1 MSKNIFDKAD
11 VILLGAGCA
20 NLSLAARANE
30 LIDYEFTIIDPGI
43 YTVQNHI
50 WGFWRMPWL
59 ANTKPISRKSW
70 YKWKIIS
77 ENKSITHSTEVFP
90 YTAINRNDWTDDCKK
105 KAINNNIK
113 FKDEFTKK
121 YKSQIIDSRPP
132 KVPINNMKNLI

>member
-43 YTVQNHI
+43 YTAQNHI

-59 ANTKPISRKSW
+59 ANTKPISRKCW

-77 ENKSITHSTEVFP
+77 ENKSIIHSTEVFP

-113 FKDEFTKK
+113 FKDEFTKN
-121 YKSQIIDSRPP
+121 Y
-132 KVPINNMKNLI
+132 

>member
-1 MSKNIFDKAD
+1 MSKNTSDKAD

-30 LIDYEFTIIDPGI
+30 LIDYEFTIVDPGI
-43 YTVQNHI
+43 YTDQNHI

-59 ANTKPISRKSW
+59 SNTKPISRKCW

-77 ENKSITHSTEVFP
+77 ENKSIIHSTEIFP

-105 KAINNNIK
+105 K
-113 FKDEFTKK
+113 
-121 YKSQIIDSRPP
+121 Q
-132 KVPINNMKNLI
+132 LIMI

>member
-30 LIDYEFTIIDPGI
+30 LINYEFTIIDPGI
-43 YTVQNHI
+43 YTAQNHI

-59 ANTKPISRKSW
+59 ANTKPISRKCW

-77 ENKSITHSTEVFP
+77 ENKSIIHSTEVFP
-90 YTAINRNDWTDDCKK
+90 YTAINSLKN
-105 KAINNNIK
+105 INLKLLIVDHQKYQLITCSNILLGTK
-113 FKDEFTKK
+113 FKQKK
-121 YKSQIIDSRPP
+121 MCLMILQQC
-132 KVPINNMKNLI
+132 